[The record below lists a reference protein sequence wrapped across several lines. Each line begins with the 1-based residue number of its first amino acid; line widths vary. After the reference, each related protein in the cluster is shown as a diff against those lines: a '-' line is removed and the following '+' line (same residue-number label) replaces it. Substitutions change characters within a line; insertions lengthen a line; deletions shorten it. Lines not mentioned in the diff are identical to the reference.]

1 MAMKKRVYIVGEH
14 HNVLR
19 EWCKYQGQG
28 MHLLSFDYHID
39 FRTAFSSWNGGDL
52 TECENV
58 EAAIIALAKN
68 EHIDYA
74 IRRGIVKKAFVFS
87 YERYFGEGK
96 VGVKTVPD
104 SKAEEDVQAKI
115 DDCFKRMG
123 LPQERLRASLCR
135 NVDNRQD
142 GQIVTENQIVSFP
155 KERHPL
161 APVSDKL
168 ITSDDVLNSV
178 LDEFN
183 DNNFDWGNYIFDFDS
198 DFIRDEAA
206 MAHGHFEILKKIIR
220 CAKVI
225 TIARE
230 PDCCDSNVPFQK
242 VERWLTELV
251 ESCGDEVEIGYDP
264 FAGSH

>member
-39 FRTAFSSWNGGDL
+39 FRPFSSGIGSDPL
-52 TECENV
+52 KCENV

-74 IRRGIVKKAFVFS
+74 IRRGIIKKAFVFS
-87 YERYFGEGK
+87 YERYFGGGK
-96 VGVKTVPD
+96 VRVKLVPD
-104 SKAEEDVQAKI
+104 SKAEEYAQAKI

-123 LPQERLRASLCR
+123 LPQECLRVALCR
-135 NVDNRQD
+135 NVNNRQD
-142 GQIVTENQIVSFP
+142 GQIIIESQIVSFS

-178 LDEFN
+178 LGEFN
-183 DNNFDWGNYIFDFDS
+183 DNNFDWGIYIFDFDC
-198 DFIRDEAA
+198 DFIRDEEA
-206 MAHGHFEILKKIIR
+206 MTHEHFETLKKIIR
-220 CAKVI
+220 GAKVI

-230 PDCCDSNVPFQK
+230 PDCCDSNVPFQR

-251 ESCGDEVEIGYDP
+251 ENCGDKVEIEYDT